1 MKKIISIILALAMV
15 FALCACGASEEAAP
29 AAPAEK
35 AEAPAAAPA
44 APAEEPVEINIGHIY
59 ATSHAIGQACEVFK
73 EKVEELSGGSIS
85 VVIYPAS
92 QMGSESEILQQVEQG
107 ALDMTI
113 SGGGM
118 YATYN
123 PAAALFESLCMFT
136 TIDQQ
141 AMINNEQGGLD
152 FFNEVMADSS
162 FVAVGWM
169 TGGARSILSNEEIR
183 SFDDFKGLNIRVPDN
198 PVFVNIFKTLGCNP
212 TIVAWS
218 EGYTA
223 MQTGMVSAI
232 EAGTETLATANL
244 QEVSK
249 YYTLTGHINGTNFCS
264 MNRDKWNTLSE
275 NQQAAVIEAMKI
287 ADDFQLE
294 TAKANEQVYLDMFAE
309 SGIEIIELSAEDMAK
324 VQEAVAGLVVETA
337 EQFGYADQV
346 TELRS
351 CLG

>member
-1 MKKIISIILALAMV
+1 MKKLMSVVLIVVMLLSIS
-15 FALCACGASEEAAP
+15 ACGQK
-29 AAPAEK
+29 APAE
-35 AEAPAAAPA
+35 
-44 APAEEPVEINIGHIY
+44 APAEEPTNSAPVEAVDTPVEISIGHIY
-59 ATSHAIGQACEVFK
+59 APTHAIGQACDLFAKRVN
-73 EKVEELSGGSIS
+73 ELSNGSIT
-85 VVIYPAS
+85 VVVYPSS

-118 YATYN
+118 YAGYN
-123 PAAALFESLCMFT
+123 PAASVFESLCMFT
-136 TIDQQ
+136 TGDQQ
-141 AMINNEQGGLD
+141 KQIIDDMGGLD
-152 FFNEVMADSS
+152 FFNEVMADSN

-169 TGGARSILSNEEIR
+169 SGGARNVLSNVPIR

-198 PVFVNIFKTLGCNP
+198 KVYVDIFNALGCNP

-244 QEVSK
+244 QEVAK
-249 YYTLTGHINGTNFCS
+249 YYTITGHINVTNFCS
-264 MNRDKWNTLSE
+264 MNRASWEKLSDAQ
-275 NQQAAVIEAMKI
+275 QQAVLDAMTEANE
-287 ADDFQLE
+287 FQRQLSTE
-294 TAKANEQVYLDMFAE
+294 NEQVYRDLFTDA
-309 SGIEIIELSAEDMAK
+309 GIEIINLSDEDMSAL
-324 VQEAVAGLVVETA
+324 QQAVSGLVVDTA
-337 EQFGYADQV
+337 EQFGYADRV